1 MILVSINLKQGKN
14 NFRNSI
20 SVMHYTILKSNTGI
34 IIKLKIN
41 TFTNIYSKRF
51 LNDISVN
58 HIKNQIKI
66 TYQSVEVYPMT
77 ANLV

>member
-34 IIKLKIN
+34 IIKLKI
-41 TFTNIYSKRF
+41 
-51 LNDISVN
+51 
-58 HIKNQIKI
+58 KI
-66 TYQSVEVYPMT
+66 H
-77 ANLV
+77 